1 MGSQKRIAKVG
12 LWDQVASNS
21 LWVALLANETN
32 ALQEL
37 AELIESPPAGITVE
51 LVDESNLYEWKVYM
65 EGPEGSP
72 YHVSYYAMNVA
83 PGQGTALIIVKNHR
97 KANSKSSSSFPPSI
111 PSNHRQCRSR
121 RRSTIRMSPMT
132 TRGACV

>member
-1 MGSQKRIAKVG
+1 MGSQKRIAK
-12 LWDQVASNS
+12 
-21 LWVALLANETN
+21 
-32 ALQEL
+32 EL

-83 PGQGTALIIVKNHR
+83 PEQDAALTIVKTTER
-97 KANSKSSSSFPPSI
+97 QI
-111 PSNHRQCRSR
+111 PSQARPSHRVSLQ
-121 RRSTIRMSPMT
+121 T
-132 TRGACV
+132 TDSVVRDEDLPSECH

>member
-21 LWVALLANETN
+21 LWFALLANETN

-83 PGQGTALIIVKNHR
+83 PEQDAALTIVKTTER
-97 KANSKSSSSFPPSI
+97 QI
-111 PSNHRQCRSR
+111 PSQARPSHRVSLQ
-121 RRSTIRMSPMT
+121 T
-132 TRGACV
+132 TDSVVRDEDLPSECH